1 MTVELTFLDSLGA
14 IAVVIDPQGT
24 ILEWTHGFH
33 ELTGQLPYELSG
45 RPLWELVSPNDRDGL
60 RQALI
65 DTVNDRKSRRVDAVM
80 MNARFGERR
89 IAWSC
94 SLVSGAGDDSIVVWG
109 IDVTATVGSSDA
121 VAMSEVQSKLAER
134 EQELSA
140 IYENVPGILFYIA
153 VEPDGDFRFLS
164 MSRAGLVATGEKFVG
179 SLVRDVVPTPSRDM
193 VLNHYR
199 EAVRSGKTVQ
209 WEEVSVY
216 PAGERYGEVAVTP
229 LYNVSG
235 VATHLIGIVH
245 DVTERKHFE
254 DMLERRVR
262 DRTAELEIRNRQLR
276 RLASDLIL
284 AEQRVRETVA
294 KTLHDHFQQLL
305 FSASV
310 TLDRAVMRNPA
321 SDQGGLVQEA
331 RSYLNEALEAS
342 RTLSVDLFS
351 PRLHDSGLPAAL
363 EWLAKRTE
371 QQYRV
376 AVNVT
381 VDAKADPEA
390 KDVRTLVF
398 ESVRE
403 LLFNAVKH
411 ARVDEVDINLALG
424 PGGTIV
430 LRVTDYGVGFD
441 PAAVLHHENQ
451 VGLGLFSIQ
460 ERIAFLGGRLDIQSA
475 PGKGAQFSLTI
486 PRRDLR
492 PSPVIASPISEV
504 VRRERPA
511 LRDLTRG
518 AAEPVRILIAYDHPV
533 VRTGLRELLSER
545 PGLQVVGEA
554 ANGVEAI
561 SQAVALQPD
570 VIVMDVSMPQMNG
583 IDATREIHRTLRHI
597 RIVGL
602 STHDDESTERV
613 MRKAGAEAYFTKNEG
628 TDRLLDYLRS
638 LSPQAKAASAD

>member
-1 MTVELTFLDSLGA
+1 MTVELTFLDSLDA
-14 IAVVIDPQGT
+14 IAVVIDPQGA
-24 ILEWTHGFH
+24 ILDWTHGFR
-33 ELTGQLPYELSG
+33 ELTGQLPHELTG
-45 RPLWELVSPNDRDGL
+45 RPLWELASPNDRDGL
-60 RQALI
+60 RRVLI

-80 MNARFGERR
+80 NARSGERR

-94 SLVSGAGDDSIVVWG
+94 SLVSSAGYDSIVVWG
-109 IDVTATVGSSDA
+109 IDVAATMDSSGA
-121 VAMSEVQSKLAER
+121 VALSEVQSKLAAR

-153 VEPDGDFRFLS
+153 VERDGDFRFLS

-179 SLVRDVVPTPSRDM
+179 SLVRDVVPPPSRDM

-262 DRTAELEIRNRQLR
+262 DRTAELQIRNTQLR

-321 SDQGGLVQEA
+321 GDQGGLVLEA
-331 RSYLNEALEAS
+331 RTYLNEALEAS
-342 RTLSVDLFS
+342 RTLSVDLYS

-376 AVNVT
+376 TVNVS

-403 LLFNAVKH
+403 LIFNAVTH
-411 ARVDEVDINLALG
+411 AQVDQVDLNLALG
-424 PGGTIV
+424 PGRTIV
-430 LRVTDYGVGFD
+430 VRVTNHGVDFD
-441 PAAVLHHENQ
+441 PATVLHHENR

-460 ERIAFLGGRLDIQSA
+460 ERLALLGGRLDIQSA
-475 PGKGAQFSLTI
+475 PGKRAQFSLTI

-492 PSPVIASPISEV
+492 PSSVIASPISEV

-518 AAEPVRILIAYDHPV
+518 AAEPVRILIADDHPV
-533 VRTGLRELLSER
+533 VRAGIRELLSER

-570 VIVMDVSMPQMNG
+570 VIIMDVSMPQMDG
-583 IDATREIHRTLRHI
+583 IEATRQIHANLPNI
-597 RIVGL
+597 RIVGV
-602 STHDDESTERV
+602 STYADDNVEAS
-613 MRKAGAEAYFTKNEG
+613 MREAGAAAYFKKNEG
-628 TDRLLDYLRS
+628 SDRLLEYLRS
-638 LSPQAKAASAD
+638 FRAQAKRSAS

>member
-1 MTVELTFLDSLGA
+1 MKVELTFLDSLGA
-14 IAVVIDPQGT
+14 IAVVLDLQGS
-24 ILEWTHGFH
+24 ILNWTHGFL

-45 RPLWELVSPNDRDGL
+45 RPLWDLASPNDRDGL
-60 RQALI
+60 RRVLI
-65 DTVNDRKSRRVDAVM
+65 DTVNDRKSLRVDAVM
-80 MNARFGERR
+80 TVRSGERR

-94 SLVSGAGDDSIVVWG
+94 SLVSGAGGDSIVVWG
-109 IDVTATVGSSDA
+109 IDVAATVGPSGS
-121 VAMSEVQSKLAER
+121 VAMSEVQGKLAAR

-164 MSRAGLVATGEKFVG
+164 MSRAGLAATGEQFVG
-179 SLVRDVVPTPSRDM
+179 SLVRDVIPQRSRDM

-199 EAVRSGKTVQ
+199 EAIRSGKTVQ

-235 VATHLIGIVH
+235 VATHLVGIVH
-245 DVTERKHFE
+245 DITERKHSE

-262 DRTAELEIRNRQLR
+262 DRTAELQIRNTQLR

-321 SDQGGLVQEA
+321 GDQGALVQEA
-331 RSYLNEALEAS
+331 RTYLHEALEAS

-376 AVNVT
+376 AVNVS
-381 VDAKADPEA
+381 VDAKANPEA

-411 ARVDEVDINLALG
+411 AQVDQVDINLALG
-424 PGGTIV
+424 PGRTIV
-430 LRVTDYGVGFD
+430 VRVTDHGVGFD
-441 PAAVLHHENQ
+441 PATVLHQENH

-460 ERIAFLGGRLDIQSA
+460 ERLALLGGRLDIQSA

-492 PSPVIASPISEV
+492 PSPTIASPISEV
-504 VRRERPA
+504 VGRERPA

-518 AAEPVRILIAYDHPV
+518 AVKAVRILIADDHPV
-533 VRTGLRELLSER
+533 VRAGLRELLSER

-554 ANGVEAI
+554 ANGIEAI
-561 SQAVALQPD
+561 SQAVALHPD
-570 VIVMDVSMPQMNG
+570 VIIMDVSMPQMDG
-583 IDATREIHRTLRHI
+583 IEATRQIHGNLPNI

-602 STHDDESTERV
+602 STYDDDNVECS
-613 MRKAGAEAYFTKNEG
+613 MREAGAAAYFNKTEG
-628 TDRLLDYLRS
+628 SDRLLEYLRS
-638 LSPQAKAASAD
+638 FRARAKRSVS

>member
-14 IAVVIDPQGT
+14 IAVVIDPQGA

-45 RPLWELVSPNDRDGL
+45 RPLWELVSPNDQDGL

-94 SLVSGAGDDSIVVWG
+94 SLVSSAGDDSIVVWG

-121 VAMSEVQSKLAER
+121 VAMSEVQSKLAAR

-216 PAGERYGEVAVTP
+216 PAGERHGEVAVTP
-229 LYNVSG
+229 LYNVGG

-245 DVTERKHFE
+245 DITERKHSE

-262 DRTAELEIRNRQLR
+262 DRTAELEIRNAQLR

-321 SDQGGLVQEA
+321 GDQGGLVLEA
-331 RSYLNEALEAS
+331 RTYLNEALEAS
-342 RTLSVDLFS
+342 RTLSVDLYS

-376 AVNVT
+376 TVNVS

-411 ARVDEVDINLALG
+411 AQVDQVDINLALG
-424 PGGTIV
+424 SGGTIV
-430 LRVTDYGVGFD
+430 LRVTDHGVGFD

-451 VGLGLFSIQ
+451 IGLGLFSIQ
-460 ERIAFLGGRLDIQSA
+460 ERLAFLGGRLDIQSA

-486 PRRDLR
+486 PRRDRPR
-492 PSPVIASPISEV
+492 PSPVTASPISEV
-504 VRRERPA
+504 LRRERPA
-511 LRDLTRG
+511 LHGLTRG
-518 AAEPVRILIAYDHPV
+518 APKSVRILIADDHPL
-533 VRTGLRELLSER
+533 VRAGLRELLSER
-545 PGLQVVGEA
+545 PGIQVVGEA

-561 SQAVALQPD
+561 SQAVGLQPD
-570 VIVMDVSMPQMNG
+570 VIIMDVSMPQMDG
-583 IDATREIHRTLRHI
+583 IEATRQIHGNLPKI

-602 STHDDESTERV
+602 STYDDDNVECS
-613 MRKAGAEAYFTKNEG
+613 MREAGAAAYFTKNEG
-628 TDRLLDYLRS
+628 SDRLLEYLRS
-638 LSPQAKAASAD
+638 FRAQAKRSAS